1 MDISDTFLSLT
12 LPHLLNNALLI
23 YWAYNTN
30 LQINLTLS
38 KMRNIKVLL
47 LLTTVCLSSCT
58 ASSMFAMESLVMGI
72 IGIGI
77 VSWIVFFIVFG
88 IIRKETP
95 AIVITAIIMLL
106 LLGLILG

>member
-1 MDISDTFLSLT
+1 MGYVLALSLQLT
-12 LPHLLNNALLI
+12 K
-23 YWAYNTN
+23 TN
-30 LQINLTLS
+30 ITLS
-38 KMRNIKVLL
+38 KMRNILL
-47 LLTTVCLSSCT
+47 ILTVVGLSSCT
-58 ASSMFAMESLVMGI
+58 ASTNFALESIVMGL
-72 IGIGI
+72 IGIGV

>member
-1 MDISDTFLSLT
+1 MFLALSLQFT
-12 LPHLLNNALLI
+12 K
-23 YWAYNTN
+23 TN
-30 LQINLTLS
+30 ITLS
-38 KMRNIKVLL
+38 KMRNIKFLL
-47 LLTTVCLSSCT
+47 LLSVVGLSSCT
-58 ASSMFAMESLVMGI
+58 ASTNFALESIVMGL
-72 IGIGI
+72 IGIGV

>member
-1 MDISDTFLSLT
+1 
-12 LPHLLNNALLI
+12 
-23 YWAYNTN
+23 
-30 LQINLTLS
+30 
-38 KMRNIKVLL
+38 MRNLKLLL
-47 LLTTVCLSSCT
+47 LLTIVGLTSCT
-58 ASSMFAMESLVMGI
+58 ASTNFAMESLVMGI
-72 IGIGI
+72 IGIGV